1 MRLKI
6 ATTSFL
12 IAGVLLLLAWP
23 FAIGPK
29 PVQASQKEL
38 AEYALRI
45 LIYFGITATTFL
57 VTAILALLLVRQ
69 ARRDFAKEAKENLKG
84 LIEGTLR
91 DHDRKRNP

>member
-6 ATTSFL
+6 ATTIFL
-12 IAGVLLLLAWP
+12 TAGVLLLLAWP
-23 FAIGPK
+23 IAIGPK
-29 PVQASQKEL
+29 PDQGSQKDL
-38 AEYALRI
+38 AMYALRI

-69 ARRDFAKEAKENLKG
+69 ARKEFAQQAKENLKG

-91 DHDRKRNP
+91 DHERKRNS